1 MVSKS
6 KTGLFALNFFLVASL
21 FIIIAF
27 VSPYWL
33 VTDGKLANPK
43 FVKIGLWEVC
53 FNGFEEIH
61 HWYDTV
67 FTGCW
72 WIFEEEYYIIHDV
85 LLPGFFIATQF
96 FFTITMCSVL
106 ASMFLSYLYLGKDK
120 DDENYV
126 TLLVTLGTVL
136 VIGGFSG
143 IISVVTF
150 GARGDGRD
158 WMPNWEHND
167 LGWAFAL
174 GCIGVILLFPAGI
187 LFLVE
192 ARVHK
197 YKRLHEMQSRD
208 PSSYS
213 MHERKVGYTSGHTDI

>member
-1 MVSKS
+1 MRSKS
-6 KTGLFALNFFLVASL
+6 KTGLFALGFYVFASIFILV
-21 FIIIAF
+21 AF

-33 VTDGKLANPK
+33 VTDGKLKDPK
-43 FVKIGLWEVC
+43 FIKIGLWEVC
-53 FNGFEEIH
+53 FNGFEEVH

-67 FTGCW
+67 FNTCW

-96 FFTITMCSVL
+96 FFTITMCCIIIS
-106 ASMFLSYLYLGKDK
+106 SFLSYQFLKREE

-126 TLLVTLGTVL
+126 TLLLTFGTIL

-143 IISVVTF
+143 LISVIIF

-158 WMPNWEHND
+158 WMPHWEHND

-174 GCIGVILLFPAGI
+174 GVIGVFFLFPAGI

-192 ARVHK
+192 ARVRK
-197 YKRLHEMQSRD
+197 YKRLHEMQSRE
-208 PSSYS
+208 PSSYG
-213 MHERKVGYTSGHTDI
+213 MRERKVAFPGHTDI